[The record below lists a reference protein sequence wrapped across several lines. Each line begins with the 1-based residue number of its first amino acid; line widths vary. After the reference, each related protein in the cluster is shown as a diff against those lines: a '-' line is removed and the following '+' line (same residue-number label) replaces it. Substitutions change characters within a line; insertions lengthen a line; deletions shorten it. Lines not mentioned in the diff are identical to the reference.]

1 MFEEMFGGGDGGGP
15 FGHHGVGQDGDGFE
29 EHPFFHGAGMRGF
42 GLRRGH
48 GEDADAGAGLMF
60 MDEDDMVGGF
70 GGTKRWH
77 GQRNSPG
84 VSANPADNIF
94 DPSRGPLKAYLGPAG
109 LIKQCPSFTDPVRD
123 GSRNAFEAGTGG
135 YAYNQSYIGGR
146 NDLYGFPTSGNPAA
160 SLNSAGMDAVTNPV
174 QTVMFTDAALQ
185 QAAGAY
191 LIEYSFAEPPFVQIN
206 PGPASTTPTIPSI
219 HFRHHESTNVAW
231 SDGHIDA
238 RRLSFTHFCHSL
250 ASDSSKPSRSSG
262 AMSFHLSSCPFL

>member
-1 MFEEMFGGGDGGGP
+1 MAIVALLISIVLPALGGAREAANAAVCGSNIRQLHTANTIYADDYMS
-15 FGHHGVGQDGDGFE
+15 HYVL
-29 EHPFFHGAGMRGF
+29 GAEG
-42 GLRRGH
+42 
-48 GEDADAGAGLMF
+48 
-60 MDEDDMVGGF
+60 MVGGF

-238 RRLSFTHFCHSL
+238 RRLSFTHPANEAFYRRLRFGWFGPQSNAWFDL
-250 ASDSSKPSRSSG
+250 D
-262 AMSFHLSSCPFL
+262 